1 MKRIYVMSLFV
12 SLCFAVSAQKE
23 VRSNNR
29 EGNEFYE
36 NESFTEA
43 EIAYRQALELDPN
56 SSESAYN
63 LANALYKQ
71 EKAEDALKQY
81 QQTLN
86 GTDNVA
92 LQAKAYHN
100 VGNIFMLA
108 QDYGKAIA
116 SYKESLRR
124 NPTDDE
130 TRYNLALAQKLLQD
144 QQQQQQQDQNQ
155 DDQQQ
160 DKEEQQEQN
169 QDQQQN
175 QDNQN
180 QDQNEQNDQQ
190 QQEQN
195 QDQQDQQQQPQE
207 GGSEDRISKESAAQ
221 ILKALDQDEKKT
233 QEKVKQQQMQQ
244 MQQRKT
250 DKDW

>member
-1 MKRIYVMSLFV
+1 MKRIYLMTLFIA
-12 SLCFAVSAQKE
+12 SCLGVSAQKE

-29 EGNEFYE
+29 EGNDLYE
-36 NESFTEA
+36 KEAFTEA

-86 GTDNVA
+86 GTDDVA
-92 LQAKAYHN
+92 LQASAYHN

-108 QDYGKAIA
+108 QDYAKAIA

-130 TRYNLALAQKLLQD
+130 TRYNLALAQKLLQE
-144 QQQQQQQDQNQ
+144 QQQQQQDQEQNQ
-155 DDQQQ
+155 DQQEQQ
-160 DKEEQQEQN
+160 DKEEQQDQNQNQQQNQDEQN
-169 QDQQQN
+169 QDQK
-175 QDNQN
+175 D
-180 QDQNEQNDQQ
+180 QNDQKD
-190 QQEQN
+190 EQN
-195 QDQQDQQQQPQE
+195 QDQQQQPQE